1 MTTQGHPFRPVDLA
15 EVTRQVLVDLETQV
29 EDTGAVVHVG
39 ALPIISGDELQIRQL
54 MQNLISNALK
64 FRREGVPPE
73 VGIESTVSDG
83 FVTLSV
89 RDNGIGF
96 DPRYSQRIFR
106 VFERLHGRTEY
117 PGTGIGLALCRKI
130 AERHGGQI
138 TAESQPGAGSTFI
151 VTLPLNRN
159 EAFLPEVGVRE
170 AVSEAP
176 SLEEPA
182 HA

>member
-1 MTTQGHPFRPVDLA
+1 MA
-15 EVTRQVLVDLETQV
+15 EITRQVLDDLEAQV

-39 ALPIISGDELQIRQL
+39 ALPIISADELQIRQL

-64 FRREGVPPE
+64 FHHEGVTPE
-73 VGIESTVSDG
+73 VKIESTVADG

-138 TAESQPGAGSTFI
+138 TAESEPGVGSTFI
-151 VTLPLNRN
+151 VTLPLSRT
-159 EAFLPEVGVRE
+159 EAFLPEVNGRDAAEVRTQE
-170 AVSEAP
+170 A
-176 SLEEPA
+176 PA